1 MAKPTTH
8 KLEQKRDSKGSF
20 WKCNRCN
27 TESGA
32 SNMGQADAG
41 MGPCI
46 SIDTRP
52 LVGHSEP
59 GIVYLETPAERQ
71 TARSYS
77 PCGADSGPGDESH
90 GQANWLHSCAHSGKC
105 PSRLR
110 KQRIDFDT
118 LTKTEAS
125 QIIDHLRD
133 DS

>member
-71 TARSYS
+71 RHEAILREEQIAVQEMKATVKQIGYIHALIRGS
-77 PCGADSGPGDESH
+77 
-90 GQANWLHSCAHSGKC
+90 AHPAQEAKG
-105 PSRLR
+105 
-110 KQRIDFDT
+110 IDFDSSDQ
-118 LTKTEAS
+118 A
-125 QIIDHLRD
+125 
-133 DS
+133 